1 MKLQIVSGL
10 SGSGK
15 TIALQVL
22 EDLDYYCIDNL
33 PMELLSELVNKS
45 LKNRLYLDKVAIGI
59 DARTL
64 GSDLFNFSD
73 IIKKID
79 EHGIE
84 YNVLF
89 LHAQTPILL
98 KRFSETRRK
107 HPLTNKLTSLEEAI
121 EQERVI
127 LDSIRG
133 AADQQIDTSS
143 INVHELR
150 DKIKHMISLDNQPVM
165 ALQFVSFG
173 FKHGLPDEMDL
184 MFDMRCLPNP
194 HWEPALRPLTGKDA
208 AVAKFLDKHESCDD
222 MFDDIRHYVEKWLP
236 CFEENNRN
244 YLTIAIGCTGGQH
257 RSVYMVE
264 RLTRYFSKKREA
276 VIARHKELSNHS

>member
-22 EDLDYYCIDNL
+22 EDLDYYCIANL
-33 PMELLSELVNKS
+33 PLELLSELVEKS
-45 LKNRLYLDKVAIGI
+45 LKDRRYIDKIAVGI

-64 GSDLFNFSD
+64 GSNFSSFAE
-73 IIKKID
+73 ILQTVEKID
-79 EHGIE
+79 IE
-84 YNVLF
+84 CHVLF
-89 LHAQTPILL
+89 LHAQTNILL

-107 HPLTNKLTSLEEAI
+107 HPLTNEQTSLEEAI
-121 EQERVI
+121 NRERLVLKMI
-127 LDSIRG
+127 QDE
-133 AADQQIDTSS
+133 ADQQINTSS
-143 INVHELR
+143 TNVHQLR
-150 DKIKHMISLDNQPVM
+150 DRIKDIITLNNQPVM
-165 ALQFVSFG
+165 ALQFLSFG
-173 FKHGLPDEMDL
+173 FKHGLPDDMDM

-194 HWEPALRPLTGKDA
+194 HWEPALRPFTGKDQP
-208 AVAKFLDKHESCDD
+208 VADFLDQQESCDE
-222 MFDDIRHYVEKWLP
+222 MFEDIQQYVDKWLP

-264 RLTRYFSKKREA
+264 KLAHYFMQHRES
-276 VIARHKELSNHS
+276 VIARHKELEQR